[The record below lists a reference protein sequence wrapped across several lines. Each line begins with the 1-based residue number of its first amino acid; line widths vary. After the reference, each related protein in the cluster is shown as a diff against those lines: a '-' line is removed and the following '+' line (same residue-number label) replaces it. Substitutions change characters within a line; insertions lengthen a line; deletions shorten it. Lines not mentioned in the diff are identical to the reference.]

1 MNTRGV
7 VLEKR
12 GSHYIVSIEN
22 PADKCKDCALAALC
36 KAQRSNVVV
45 ATSDFDLKVGQT
57 VELKYSEA
65 SLIAIYATVFLVPVA
80 VMILL
85 LAVFNSALIAAI
97 GTALAFVA
105 LKLSDKWLAGHLA
118 KPIAVPA

>member
-1 MNTRGV
+1 M
-7 VLEKR
+7 
-12 GSHYIVSIEN
+12 
-22 PADKCKDCALAALC
+22 
-36 KAQRSNVVV
+36 VV